1 VARPIWPNATT
12 TNCMARS
19 SAELFIDTGAFIA
32 RYDADDQYHATAVAA
47 WAALA
52 PPAGPW
58 RLVTSGG
65 VLGETF
71 TLLGRRA
78 GFPFAASVAR
88 AIFDSPSFSIRWSD
102 AGLAGAALALF
113 GKFADQS
120 VSWVDCESF
129 SLMRSCRI
137 TRAFTFDR
145 HFEDAGFHRWA
156 G

>member
-1 VARPIWPNATT
+1 
-12 TNCMARS
+12 MARS
-19 SAELFIDTGAFIA
+19 GADPSRDLFVDTGAFIA
-32 RYDADDQYHATAVAA
+32 RYDADDQHHAEAVAA

-52 PPAGPW
+52 PPAGRW

-78 GFPFAASVAR
+78 GFPFAATVAR
-88 AIFDSPSFSIRWSD
+88 AILDSPSFSIRWSD
-102 AGLAGAALALF
+102 PGVAGAALVLF
-113 GKFADQS
+113 TTFADQA

-129 SLMRSCRI
+129 ALMRSGRI

-145 HFEDAGFHRWA
+145 HFEDAGFHRWT

>member
-1 VARPIWPNATT
+1 
-12 TNCMARS
+12 MAL
-19 SAELFIDTGAFIA
+19 SANPELFIDTGAFIA
-32 RYDADDQYHATAVAA
+32 RYDADDQYHALATTA

-52 PPAGPW
+52 PPAGRL

-78 GFPFAASVAR
+78 GFPFAAQVAQQ
-88 AIFDSPSFSIRWSD
+88 ILDSPSFSIRWSD
-102 AGLAGAALALF
+102 PGVVVSALGMF
-113 GKFADQS
+113 TKFADQS

-129 SLMRSCRI
+129 AIMRASRI

>member
-1 VARPIWPNATT
+1 
-12 TNCMARS
+12 MARS
-19 SAELFIDTGAFIA
+19 SAEASAELFIDTGAFIA
-32 RYDADDQYHATAVAA
+32 RYDADDQYHATAVAT

-52 PPAGPW
+52 PPAGRW

-78 GFPFAASVAR
+78 GFPFAAKVAR
-88 AIFDSPSFSIRWSD
+88 SILDSPAFSIRWSD
-102 AGLAGAALALF
+102 SGVAAAALVLF
-113 GKFADQS
+113 SKFSDQS

-129 SLMRSCRI
+129 ALMRSSRI

>member
-1 VARPIWPNATT
+1 MVQ
-12 TNCMARS
+12 S
-19 SAELFIDTGAFIA
+19 SAELFVDTGAFIA
-32 RYDADDQYHATAVAA
+32 RYDADDQYHAAAVAA
-47 WAALA
+47 WAELA
-52 PPAGPW
+52 PPASRW

-78 GFPFAASVAR
+78 GFPFAATVAR
-88 AIFDSPSFSIRWSD
+88 AVLSSPSFSIRWGD
-102 AGLAGAALALF
+102 ADTAETVLALF
-113 GKFADQS
+113 TKFSDQS

-129 SLMRSCRI
+129 ALMRSARI

-145 HFEDAGFHRWA
+145 HFEDAGFHRWN

>member
-1 VARPIWPNATT
+1 
-12 TNCMARS
+12 MARS
-19 SAELFIDTGAFIA
+19 GTELFIDTGAFIA
-32 RYDADDQYHATAVAA
+32 RYDADDQHHATAVAA
-47 WAALA
+47 WAQLA
-52 PPAGPW
+52 PPSGRL

-78 GFPFAASVAR
+78 GFPFAATIAR
-88 AIFDSPSFSIRWSD
+88 AVLDSPSFRIHWQD

-113 GKFADQS
+113 TKFADQS

-129 SLMRSCRI
+129 ALMRSHRI

-145 HFEDAGFHRWA
+145 HFDDAGFHRWT

>member
-1 VARPIWPNATT
+1 
-12 TNCMARS
+12 MARFDPLAP

-32 RYDADDQYHATAVAA
+32 RYDADDQYHHVASAA
-47 WAALA
+47 WEHLA
-52 PPAGPW
+52 PPEGRF

-78 GFPFAASVAR
+78 GFPYAARIAR
-88 AIFDSPSFSIRWSD
+88 AILDTPTITVHWVD
-102 AGLAGAALALF
+102 ADASHAILALF
-113 GKFADQS
+113 AQFADQS

-129 SLMRSCRI
+129 ALMRRRKI
-137 TRAFTFDR
+137 TRAFSFDR
-145 HFEDAGFHRWA
+145 HFDDAGFHRWA

>member
-1 VARPIWPNATT
+1 
-12 TNCMARS
+12 MARS
-19 SAELFIDTGAFIA
+19 DADIFVDTGAFIA
-32 RYDADDQYHATAVAA
+32 RYDADDQYHAAAMAA
-47 WAALA
+47 WATLA
-52 PPAGPW
+52 PPQSRW

-78 GFPFAASVAR
+78 GFPFAARVAR
-88 AIFDSPSFSIRWSD
+88 TILDSPAFSIRWSD
-102 AGLAGAALALF
+102 AGIAGAALVLF

-129 SLMRSCRI
+129 ALMRSARI

-145 HFEDAGFHRWA
+145 HFEDAGFHRWL

>member
-1 VARPIWPNATT
+1 MPRPNSEI
-12 TNCMARS
+12 
-19 SAELFIDTGAFIA
+19 FIDTGAFIA
-32 RYDADDQYHATAVAA
+32 RYDADDQYHQIAMQA
-47 WAALA
+47 WAALK
-52 PPAGPW
+52 PQSSPW

-78 GFPFAASVAR
+78 GYPFAASVAR
-88 AIFDSPSFSIRWSD
+88 SVLESPSFSIRWGD
-102 AGLAGAALALF
+102 ATLANAALGF
-113 GKFADQS
+113 FNKFSDQS

-129 SLMRSCRI
+129 ALMRSTRI

-145 HFEDAGFHRWA
+145 HFEDAGFHTWA

>member
-1 VARPIWPNATT
+1 
-12 TNCMARS
+12 MARS
-19 SAELFIDTGAFIA
+19 ASPDLFIDTGAFIA
-32 RYDADDQYHATAVAA
+32 RYDRSDQYHQRAVAA
-47 WAALA
+47 WAELA
-52 PPAGPW
+52 PPAGRF

-78 GFPFAASVAR
+78 GFPFAATVAR
-88 AIFDSPSFSIRWSD
+88 QVLDSPSIAVRWSD
-102 AGLAGAALALF
+102 ATVGGAALAW
-113 GKFADQS
+113 FAKMSDQQ

-129 SLMRSCRI
+129 ALMRAGGI

>member
-1 VARPIWPNATT
+1 
-12 TNCMARS
+12 M
-19 SAELFIDTGAFIA
+19 
-32 RYDADDQYHATAVAA
+32 QA
-47 WAALA
+47 WAALK
-52 PPAGPW
+52 PQNSPW

-78 GFPFAASVAR
+78 GYPFAASVAR
-88 AIFDSPSFSIRWSD
+88 SVLESPSFSIRWGD
-102 AGLAGAALALF
+102 ATLANAALGF
-113 GKFADQS
+113 FHKFSDQS

-129 SLMRSCRI
+129 ALMRSARI

-145 HFEDAGFHRWA
+145 HFDDAGFHTWT

>member
-1 VARPIWPNATT
+1 
-12 TNCMARS
+12 MARS

-32 RYDADDQYHATAVAA
+32 RYDADDQHHAEAVAA

-52 PPAGPW
+52 PPLGGF

-78 GFPFAASVAR
+78 GFPFAATVAR
-88 AIFDSPSFSIRWSD
+88 SILDSPSFSIRWSD
-102 AGLAGAALALF
+102 PGIASHALVLF
-113 GKFADQS
+113 GKFADQA

-129 SLMRSCRI
+129 ALMRSSRI

>member
-1 VARPIWPNATT
+1 
-12 TNCMARS
+12 MARS
-19 SAELFIDTGAFIA
+19 GAESARELFIDTGAFIA
-32 RYDADDQYHATAVAA
+32 RYDADDQYHQIATAA
-47 WAALA
+47 WAQLA
-52 PPAGPW
+52 PPASRW

-78 GFPFAASVAR
+78 GFPFAATIAQ
-88 AIFDSPSFSIRWSD
+88 AILDSPSFSIRWSD
-102 AGLAGAALALF
+102 PGVAGAALVLF
-113 GKFADQS
+113 TKLADQS
-120 VSWVDCESF
+120 VSWIDCESF
-129 SLMRSCRI
+129 AIMRGSRI

>member
-1 VARPIWPNATT
+1 
-12 TNCMARS
+12 MARS

-32 RYDADDQYHATAVAA
+32 RYDADDQYHTAAVAA
-47 WAALA
+47 WAELA
-52 PPAGPW
+52 PPGGRW

-78 GFPFAASVAR
+78 GFPFAATVAR
-88 AIFDSPSFSIRWSD
+88 SVLDSPSFSIRWGD
-102 AGLAGAALALF
+102 ADTAGAALVLF
-113 GKFADQS
+113 TKLADQS

-129 SLMRSCRI
+129 ALMRSGRI

-145 HFEDAGFHRWA
+145 HFEDAGFHRWN